1 MRIRIIKVVDPT
13 AFDFVDPD
21 SEPESRRVRK
31 RRKLRKNQQS
41 MCNKSSCYWKLF
53 FSHLFFFAGTGL
65 SLIYILA
72 LNICYLAF
80 IWKHEMSEKVL
91 THLLNCINDRHFAYL
106 KIGNYYLQTP
116 RLGFRVI
123 AKLCAYGIFKQF
135 LNNISFL
142 LSAYFICSLTFL
154 KVQLA
159 IGPSHKKTGC
169 HHELPVPVFLTNLNL
184 RCVQCRRIN
193 HDHIFFN
200 SHNLSFHMEVN
211 EYRLLFS
218 LLCN

>member
-1 MRIRIIKVVDPT
+1 
-13 AFDFVDPD
+13 
-21 SEPESRRVRK
+21 
-31 RRKLRKNQQS
+31 
-41 MCNKSSCYWKLF
+41 
-53 FSHLFFFAGTGL
+53 
-65 SLIYILA
+65 
-72 LNICYLAF
+72 
-80 IWKHEMSEKVL
+80 MSEKVL

-169 HHELPVPVFLTNLNL
+169 HHELPVPVFLKNLNL
-184 RCVQCRRIN
+184 RCVQCLRIN
-193 HDHIFFN
+193 HDQSFLIVTISVFIWKSMSIACFFHYFVTN
-200 SHNLSFHMEVN
+200 TKSFYYVTCCPFLLS
-211 EYRLLFS
+211 S
-218 LLCN
+218 LLYRFCMNK